1 MPLVTHDWPN
11 LCAAGLAKD
20 IEFSPLPPEYALDLL
35 NAVFGVNGQ
44 VETRKGLVAYSS
56 AWASGTPTQL
66 FEYLAADGTSRIIAA
81 TSSDLF
87 EVTSSAKTSRVG
99 SLTPS
104 AGDWK
109 FLNFNGKVLGWQ
121 AGHTPIVKTGAG
133 NFANISAASGT
144 LPDGNA
150 ACAAFG
156 RVWALDDDKQTI
168 RYSALLDETKWDTD
182 DGGGVI
188 DMRTVWTQGMDQVVA
203 IEAFGSSLVVFGRRH
218 IVLWQDGSGSQLG
231 LSPLN
236 MYVTDTVDNVGAL
249 SRNGVCMVGELDIVF
264 WSDSGI
270 RSLRRSVQERSNPHN
285 DISPKNRLYIAAGIS
300 AINKD
305 NIRMAYHAKDGF
317 VLAQAPAY
325 DQILCFDVRGI
336 MNGGE
341 ARMTEWF
348 VNAKA
353 LAITRDQE
361 LLVGI
366 TNNLGTYSGYRD
378 FTVAYTLTINT
389 GWIDI
394 RGNPRRKQA
403 LKLLRSFTNKG
414 QTSVTYRRDFDA
426 NTDYSVSVGD
436 DFLAD
441 TGGQQ
446 FRAPLAGEASFIQ
459 IGLTNSTTVQ
469 SAYGLSGASLYTQP
483 LRLD

>member
-1 MPLVTHDWPN
+1 
-11 LCAAGLAKD
+11 
-20 IEFSPLPPEYALDLL
+20 
-35 NAVFGVNGQ
+35 
-44 VETRKGLVAYSS
+44 
-56 AWASGTPTQL
+56 
-66 FEYLAADGTSRIIAA
+66 
-81 TSSDLF
+81 
-87 EVTSSAKTSRVG
+87 
-99 SLTPS
+99 
-104 AGDWK
+104 
-109 FLNFNGKVLGWQ
+109 
-121 AGHTPIVKTGAG
+121 
-133 NFANISAASGT
+133 
-144 LPDGNA
+144 
-150 ACAAFG
+150 
-156 RVWALDDDKQTI
+156 
-168 RYSALLDETKWDTD
+168 
-182 DGGGVI
+182 
-188 DMRTVWTQGMDQVVA
+188 
-203 IEAFGSSLVVFGRRH
+203 
-218 IVLWQDGSGSQLG
+218 
-231 LSPLN
+231 
-236 MYVTDTVDNVGAL
+236 
-249 SRNGVCMVGELDIVF
+249 
-264 WSDSGI
+264 
-270 RSLRRSVQERSNPHN
+270 
-285 DISPKNRLYIAAGIS
+285 
-300 AINKD
+300 
-305 NIRMAYHAKDGF
+305 
-317 VLAQAPAY
+317 
-325 DQILCFDVRGI
+325 
-336 MNGGE
+336 
-341 ARMTEWF
+341 MTEWF

-426 NTDYSVSVGD
+426 NTDYTVSTGD